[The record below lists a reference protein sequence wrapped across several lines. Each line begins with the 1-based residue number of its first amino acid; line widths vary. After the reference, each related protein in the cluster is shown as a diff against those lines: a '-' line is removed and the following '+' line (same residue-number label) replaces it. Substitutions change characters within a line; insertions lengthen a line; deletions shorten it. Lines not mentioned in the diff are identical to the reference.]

1 MAEPM
6 NQSPTSP
13 LKRRRAL
20 RKRSTKAETLLWYA
34 LRNRKFHGLKFR
46 RQHSI
51 GPYIVDFVS
60 IEKQL
65 VIELDG
71 DYHEYV
77 EAKDKRRQHYIESKV
92 YTVVRFVNDDVF
104 EDVEA
109 VLFAI
114 AQELGFSRP

>member
-77 EAKDKRRQHYIESKV
+77 EAKDKRRQHYIESKG
-92 YTVVRFVNDDVF
+92 YTVIRFVNDDVF